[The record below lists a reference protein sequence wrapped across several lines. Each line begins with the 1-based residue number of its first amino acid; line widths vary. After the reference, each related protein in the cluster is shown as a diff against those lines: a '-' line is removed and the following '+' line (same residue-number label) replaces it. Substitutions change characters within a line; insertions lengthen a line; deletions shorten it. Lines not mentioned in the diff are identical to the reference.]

1 MTIIPKTQII
11 ITLMGVG
18 MGLLAGL
25 LVAVFDLT
33 PYRTALL
40 IILALL
46 VLTTVALMF
55 VAYKKGRLKRSDL
68 FRFLA

>member
-1 MTIIPKTQII
+1 MTIIPKAQII

-25 LVAVFDLT
+25 LVAAFDFT

-40 IILALL
+40 IIIALL
-46 VLTTVALMF
+46 VLTSAALMF
-55 VAYKKGRLKRSDL
+55 VAYKKERLKRSDL
-68 FRFLA
+68 FGFLA

>member
-1 MTIIPKTQII
+1 MTIIFKTQITI
-11 ITLMGVG
+11 MLMGIG

-25 LVAVFDLT
+25 LVVVFDFR

-40 IILALL
+40 IVFALL
-46 VLTTVALMF
+46 VLISIALMF

-68 FRFLA
+68 FSFLA